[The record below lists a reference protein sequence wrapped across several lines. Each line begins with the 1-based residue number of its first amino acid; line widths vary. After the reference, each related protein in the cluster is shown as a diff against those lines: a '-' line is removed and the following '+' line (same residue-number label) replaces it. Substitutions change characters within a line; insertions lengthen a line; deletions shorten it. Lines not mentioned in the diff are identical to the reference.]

1 MTPDLIPVIRRKMRD
16 FGTEQDSA
24 SSLSNFSVIR
34 NTFWSDAEI
43 LLALNMAQNMIIK
56 TAVVAK
62 NSSITVYLAEQISRE
77 AHPLTET
84 MTPSATLLPDDF
96 YAPVSL
102 TIWLDDNN
110 LVPGNLEMGSV
121 AMNFVGGDFT
131 YELGIIK
138 DDTYSENKA
147 SIIYVKIPPPITANS
162 VLNYFTTDVINNV
175 LVVMA
180 CYILGFKNPQTQR
193 EYKNF
198 KDSSN
203 AVAIKT
209 NVANTADRYYNMALE
224 VLQAILGMNQ
234 K

>member
-16 FGTEQDSA
+16 FGTEQGLA
-24 SSLSNFSVIR
+24 SSLTNFSVIR

-43 LLALNMAQNMIIK
+43 LLALNMAQNMIIR
-56 TAVVAK
+56 TAVTNK
-62 NSSITVYLAEQISRE
+62 NSSITVYLADQISRA
-77 AHPLTET
+77 AHPLTEA
-84 MTPSATLLPDDF
+84 MTPSAELLPDDF

-102 TIWLDDNN
+102 TIWVDDNN
-110 LVPGNLEMGSV
+110 RVPGSLEMGSI
-121 AMNFVGGDFT
+121 AMNYVGGDFD
-131 YELGIIK
+131 YELGVIK
-138 DDTYSENKA
+138 DDTYSNKRA
-147 SIIYVKIPPPITANS
+147 SIIYVRTPPAIESDS

-209 NVANTADRYYNMALE
+209 GVASTADRYYNMALE

>member
-16 FGTEQDSA
+16 FGTEQGSA
-24 SSLSNFSVIR
+24 ASLTNYSVIR

-43 LLALNMAQNMIIK
+43 LLALNMAQNMIIR
-56 TAVVAK
+56 TAVTNK
-62 NSSITVYLAEQISRE
+62 NSSITIYLAEQISRA
-77 AHPLTET
+77 AHPLTEA
-84 MTPSATLLPDDF
+84 MTPSSTLLPDDF

-102 TIWLDDNN
+102 TIWVDDNN
-110 LVPGNLEMGSV
+110 RVPGNLEMGNV
-121 AMNFVGGDFT
+121 AMNYVGGEFD

-138 DDTYSENKA
+138 DDTYSSKRA
-147 SIIYVKIPPPITANS
+147 SIIYVKTPPTITVDS
-162 VLNYFTTDVINNV
+162 VLNYFTTDMINNV
-175 LVVMA
+175 LVVMT

-198 KDSSN
+198 KDSAN

-209 NVANTADRYYNMALE
+209 GVASTADRYYNMALE